1 MADIALA
8 GQTRAIAAT
17 PHPPQVPKAGMT
29 PERLRRAAGEFEAF
43 YLAQA
48 LQPMFEGISSE
59 APFGGGM
66 AEEMW
71 RSLLVDEYG
80 KAMAKAGGIG
90 IADTIVRS
98 LVDVQE
104 QAAARDPAAPP
115 HHPPH
120 EQKFFFKETVRQ

>member
-1 MADIALA
+1 MADLTITAEA
-8 GQTRAIAAT
+8 RDAAAAR
-17 PHPPQVPKAGMT
+17 HPPVAPKAGMT
-29 PERLRRAAGEFEAF
+29 TERMRHAAREFESF

-66 AEEMW
+66 AEDMW

-90 IADTIVRS
+90 IADAIVRG
-98 LVDVQE
+98 LVGVQE
-104 QAAARDPAAPP
+104 EAGARPAAGTASQAL
-115 HHPPH
+115 HPRNFVP
-120 EQKFFFKETVRQ
+120 KETTGR

>member
-1 MADIALA
+1 MADIALS
-8 GQTRAIAAT
+8 GQPRAVAAT
-17 PHPPQVPKAGMT
+17 PHPPQAPKTGMT